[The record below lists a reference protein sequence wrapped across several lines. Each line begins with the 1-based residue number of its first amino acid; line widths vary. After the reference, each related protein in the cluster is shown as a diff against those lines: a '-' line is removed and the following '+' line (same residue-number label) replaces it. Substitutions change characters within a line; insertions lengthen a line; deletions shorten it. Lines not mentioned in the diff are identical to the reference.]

1 MDTAETPI
9 SQIPEVTT
17 DSTAPVSKKKDIWII
32 AGAVVLA
39 GIITLITMK
48 SLFTTPKIP
57 TVQTQETPTP
67 SPTPVRILSAIASQ
81 SAFLALEEAYSSF
94 SASLTATNLDDP
106 SLSPPVL
113 DLPLGFR

>member
-1 MDTAETPI
+1 MENPPFNTQEPMPTDTA
-9 SQIPEVTT
+9 
-17 DSTAPVSKKKDIWII
+17 APPKSGSFRIWII
-32 AGAVVLA
+32 AGAVVFA
-39 GIITLITMK
+39 CITGLVVTR

-67 SPTPVRILSAIASQ
+67 SPTPVRILSAIATQ
-81 SAFLALEEAYSSF
+81 SAFIALDQAYSSF

-113 DLPLGFR
+113 DLPLGFAQ